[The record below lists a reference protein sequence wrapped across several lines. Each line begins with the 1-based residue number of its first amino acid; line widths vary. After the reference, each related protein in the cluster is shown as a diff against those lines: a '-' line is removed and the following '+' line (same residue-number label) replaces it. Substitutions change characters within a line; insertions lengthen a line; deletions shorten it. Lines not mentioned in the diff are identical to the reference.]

1 MSDLE
6 AQLSSFAA
14 NPAAAAL
21 DLGNKI
27 YLVGGAAVED
37 GQDHILDSVAECEIS
52 ELHNARAFAP
62 MPAPRSYGGTALLDA
77 KIYVVGGVKDHQEQH
92 VVQHSLPA
100 PPLSSV
106 EVYDFR
112 AGSWG
117 QQIEMP
123 ADHGGVLWPG
133 VVADAATNKV
143 YVIGGLGSIDKKS
156 SKKVSIL
163 DTTTLQWQ
171 SGAQI
176 DQVNGRALFGY
187 DVLGSKIY
195 ISGGVAGKR
204 ATVADMNVYDIATDS
219 WAQLADMPNPRMRHK
234 MVAAA
239 GKLWTVTGQDGFG
252 MFCEDVGCYDP
263 STNSWSSLPGPVPP
277 RINTAA
283 VANGDHIYLFG
294 GKDPDEQ
301 TMDDISRF
309 NTSTHKWEDVGVLP
323 FKRKGMM
330 AISTV

>member
-1 MSDLE
+1 MG
-6 AQLSSFAA
+6 
-14 NPAAAAL
+14 
-21 DLGNKI
+21 GNKI

-187 DVLGSKIY
+187 AVLGSKIY

-219 WAQLADMPNPRMRHK
+219 WAQLADMP
-234 MVAAA
+234 
-239 GKLWTVTGQDGFG
+239 
-252 MFCEDVGCYDP
+252 
-263 STNSWSSLPGPVPP
+263 PP

-301 TMDDISRF
+301 AMDDISRF